1 VRALARSRD
10 ALRTL
15 FAVTLATASAAC
27 GAGGSSRTDASST
40 ERLRLKQQALVLGES
55 LRVARDENA
64 RQHLEKDLLVRE
76 VHSFD
81 YFMQQL
87 ESELRKIHSLERAA
101 GALNPRLDPLNAMDS
116 ERARI
121 LEATRAARSRLA
133 LLEADAEAQGRQL
146 TELRDSVRAS
156 TNNAAV
162 ADSTRDSS
170 RSALVGVQV
179 LVRDLRARID
189 GLQRQVDSLARTGK
203 ALHQENV
210 RLAETI
216 AQTAARDSTV
226 FYVVGTRRQLLAWKV
241 VREDG
246 GMKVTG
252 WGRVLR
258 LSDQRDSSRFRMTH
272 MRDLTLDLDERRSY
286 QILSTQRLAAL
297 ETRVSPDGVFRGNL
311 RIRDPGAFWGDSKWL
326 VLLAR

>member
-1 VRALARSRD
+1 MM
-10 ALRTL
+10 LR
-15 FAVTLATASAAC
+15 
-27 GAGGSSRTDASST
+27 
-40 ERLRLKQQALVLGES
+40 QQALALGES
-55 LRVARDENA
+55 LRVAHDENA
-64 RQHLEKDLLVRE
+64 RQRVEKDLLVRE

-156 TNNAAV
+156 SNNV
-162 ADSTRDSS
+162 AFADIAPDSS

-189 GLQRQVDSLARTGK
+189 GLQRQVDSLARTGR
-203 ALHQENV
+203 ALHQENL

-216 AQTAARDSTV
+216 AEVAARDSTV
-226 FYVVGTRRQLLAWKV
+226 FYVVGTRRELLAWRV

-246 GMKVTG
+246 GMPVTG

-258 LSDQRDSSRFRMTH
+258 ISDQRDSSRFRVTH
-272 MRDLTLDLDERRSY
+272 MRDLTVDLDERRSY
-286 QILSTQRLAAL
+286 QILSTQRLGAL
-297 ETRVSPDGVFRGNL
+297 ETPVSPDGVFRGSL
-311 RIRDPGAFWGDSKWL
+311 HIRDPGTFWGDSKWL

>member
-1 VRALARSRD
+1 M
-10 ALRTL
+10 LRQQ
-15 FAVTLATASAAC
+15 TLA
-27 GAGGSSRTDASST
+27 
-40 ERLRLKQQALVLGES
+40 LGES
-55 LRVARDENA
+55 LRVAHDENA
-64 RQHLEKDLLVRE
+64 RQRLEKDLLVRE

-133 LLEADAEAQGRQL
+133 LLEADAVAQGRQL

-156 TNNAAV
+156 TSTATA
-162 ADSTRDSS
+162 ADSSRDSS
-170 RSALVGVQV
+170 RSALLGVQV

-189 GLQRQVDSLARTGK
+189 GLQRQVDSLARTGR
-203 ALHQENV
+203 ALHQENL

-216 AQTAARDSTV
+216 AQTAARDSMV
-226 FYVVGTRRQLLAWKV
+226 FYVVGTRRELLAWKI

-246 GMKVTG
+246 GMRVTG

-258 LSDQRDSSRFRMTH
+258 ISDLRDSSRFRTMY
-272 MRDLTLDLDERRSY
+272 MRDQILELDERRSY
-286 QILSTQRLAAL
+286 QILSTQRLGAL
-297 ETRVSPDGVFRGNL
+297 ETRVSPDGVFRGRL